1 MIQTDRAR
9 VADVMSALAPGA
21 PVPAYATT
29 LLTVPQMKMKLR
41 EYEALQDEAGEN

>member
-9 VADVMSALAPGA
+9 VADLMSSMAPGA

-41 EYEALQDEAGEN
+41 EYDALLDESGEN